1 MLTLY
6 NNRGACSEPAAD
18 PGTAVLAPDVVW
30 IDLLKPEAN
39 EIAFVEKTTGLTV
52 PSLDELS
59 EIESSSRLRARDGAL
74 YLSAP
79 LIYRPEPDQP
89 LSTPVGFVLT
99 RDRLITVRFAELPSF
114 AGFADRTIPPD
125 SPGVTS
131 SGIFTELI
139 EAVVDRLADALERSA
154 SAARHSFAPAVSRR
168 TGRAVDPAAVDG
180 RSRSQGHP
188 APHRP

>member
-6 NNRGACSEPAAD
+6 NSRGVRSESAAHAE
-18 PGTAVLAPDVVW
+18 GAVLPPDVVW
-30 IDLLKPEAN
+30 IDLLKPEAS
-39 EIAFVEKTTGLTV
+39 ETAFVETSTGLAM

-79 LIYRPEPDQP
+79 LIFRPEPDQP

-114 AGFADRTIPPD
+114 AIFPDRTIPPD
-125 SPGVTS
+125 SQPTTS
-131 SGIFTELI
+131 AGIFTEL
-139 EAVVDRLADALERSA
+139 LEGDCRPA
-154 SAARHSFAPAVSRR
+154 GRRTRAQRERTRQPLAPAVSGR
-168 TGRAVDPAAVDG
+168 TGRTVQPTPLDS
-180 RSRSQGHP
+180 RSRP
-188 APHRP
+188 